1 MRFLSRRLEVSNPT
15 KQSRNSSE
23 VKSSIKADCSRISES
38 QISPSCIGSNKT
50 TNTNRPRSGR
60 EYQHIYRNKLQE
72 NCGEN
77 QISAPKSSPA
87 FMTSV
92 FTFEWESDHGRSR
105 DDLLKYPSSPCS
117 QITSERS
124 RAYANLSLGR
134 DGSLVISD
142 DQPLCENDLPIVNY
156 AEIDLSAYARDLSV
170 HMTKPVV
177 DYSPTIYAQ
186 IDLVATRAASQ
197 ASLEHAR
204 QREDKIDRS
213 IKRSSFRLSSNR
225 AIFRKSSIPTEKRDV
240 ADQKNGSFASGKDR
254 KFSPL

>member
-1 MRFLSRRLEVSNPT
+1 MKFLSRCLEVSNPT
-15 KQSRNSSE
+15 KQSRNGSE
-23 VKSSIKADCSRISES
+23 VESSIKADCSRTSES
-38 QISPSCIGSNKT
+38 QTGLSCIGPNKT

-60 EYQHIYRNKLQE
+60 EYQHVYRNKLQE
-72 NCGEN
+72 NCGDN
-77 QISAPKSSPA
+77 QILAPKSSPA

-92 FTFEWESDHGRSR
+92 FTFEWENDHGRSR
-105 DDLLKYPSSPCS
+105 DDSLKYPSSPCS

-156 AEIDLSAYARDLSV
+156 AEIDLSASARDFSANI
-170 HMTKPVV
+170 KPAI

-186 IDLVATRAASQ
+186 IDIVATQAASQ

-225 AIFRKSSIPTEKRDV
+225 AIFRKSSIPMEKRDI